1 MAIRKRLVFSGAGQL
16 GVAFIGTIRVL
27 ESHYNCNSLSKYYGS
42 FEGTS
47 SGALCATMLSIG
59 LSSLEMLFYYQQVP
73 DYAPTISNLAS
84 RLGFSSVEKTFHA
97 TVTLVLK
104 RYGIPEEKINT
115 ITFLELFERTKIRT
129 VIGLT
134 IIGPVSASVDASH
147 ESVPDWPFVPCLYS
161 SMAIPG
167 VFEPVAIETPAGTYY
182 GIDGAIS
189 CGFRFPGR
197 SLGVPFNPRELS
209 TAAFAAPHTLPEE
222 SRDDLLGVLIQQIP
236 AEDGYEPGKYTIW
249 KYFNFICEKFFHYL
263 SIGRATEKSGVIVVH
278 CESGSGVVYRP
289 TPEKILTLIRAGEK
303 ACTEYLNKSM
313 AVPPESG
320 LCAEVSDG
328 MASGPRTTFAETKR
342 GPF

>member
-1 MAIRKRLVFSGAGQL
+1 MATRKRLVFSGAGQL

-27 ESHYNCNSLSKYYGS
+27 ESHYKCNSLSKYYGS

-73 DYAPTISNLAS
+73 DYSPTISNLPS

-97 TVTLVLK
+97 TVTLVMK

-115 ITFLELFERTKIRT
+115 ITFLELFEMTKIRT

-189 CGFRFPGR
+189 SGFRFPGR
-197 SLGVPFNPRELS
+197 ALGVPFNPRDL
-209 TAAFAAPHTLPEE
+209 TAALAPPPNSPEE
-222 SRDDLLGVLIQQIP
+222 SRDDLLGVLIRQIP
-236 AEDGYEPGKYTIW
+236 TEDGYEPGKYTIW

-263 SIGRATEKSGVIVVH
+263 SIGRVNEKTGVITVH

-303 ACTEYLNKSM
+303 ACTEYFNGTNQ
-313 AVPPESG
+313 V
-320 LCAEVSDG
+320 
-328 MASGPRTTFAETKR
+328 ASEKFPV
-342 GPF
+342 